1 MKRSISALLSLGTLL
16 FSANALAQQE
26 GRFDAQIFRPSAA
39 PRDLVMVQK
48 TEVIGHISPV
58 IGLFYDL
65 AFDPL
70 VIVSADTGQAI
81 EAVTARLTL
90 TGLAGIGLFNW
101 LDLTLA
107 APFVAWQAGSN
118 LRSIGTEGEVKSPA
132 FGDLRLNVKLALP
145 YLNRKDEVK
154 EGFALSLTGGVD
166 IPTGDPLAFTG
177 NGAFAGGAGL
187 IADYRFDFGLLIA
200 LNGGIRLRPER
211 QFAGVLIGDQGS
223 FGVGAEMYIVQ
234 SWGLSVVGNLYGYP
248 SIKSYPDD
256 PAQIPAEV
264 LLGLRWQTKYGITV
278 TFGGSFGAAC
288 SFGAPAIRFFNSIT
302 YQPHTTREQEE
313 INRILEQNTED
324 PDRDGLIREADRCP
338 DVAGKPENNGCPD
351 QDRDGDGWF
360 DRVDECP
367 DIPAGPRG
375 RNGCPGAFIKGDEI
389 VILDQVHFATDKDII
404 LPESMSVLEEV
415 AKVMVEHREIE
426 SLEIE
431 GHTDIRAGDAYNIN
445 LSQRRVNSVR
455 QFLMDR
461 GVDGARIKAVGYGH
475 TKPLYDDT
483 GCLGPDEGLTP
494 ECKFKT
500 SKNRRVVFKI
510 KTVEQPHGPKPLNM
524 SGTGDTSVL
533 PTNSSNLPKSG
544 TGLPPGQKVL
554 PGSEGGTL
562 PDKGNLP
569 TGGQTLPKSGTVDAP
584 ALPKIENVLPKSVL
598 PPSKAPPVK
607 PPAPAPSPAPTPE
620 APPPPPPQN

>member
-264 LLGLRWQTKYGITV
+264 LLGLRWQTKYGVTV

-544 TGLPPGQKVL
+544 AGLPPGQKVL

-620 APPPPPPQN
+620 TPPPPPPQN

>member
-1 MKRSISALLSLGTLL
+1 MKRGIAALFSLGFLL
-16 FSANALAQQE
+16 GAGNAFAQQE

-48 TEVIGHISPV
+48 TEVIGHFSPV

-107 APFVAWQAGSN
+107 APFVAWQAGGN
-118 LRSIGTEGEVKSPA
+118 LRSIGTEGEVRSPS
-132 FGDLRLNVKLALP
+132 FGDLRLSAKLALP

-211 QFAGVLIGDQGS
+211 QFAGVLVGDQGS

-234 SWGLSVVGNLYGYP
+234 SWGLSVLANLYGYP

-302 YQPHTTREQEE
+302 YQPHTTKEQEE
-313 INRILEQNTED
+313 INRILERNSED
-324 PDRDGLIREADRCP
+324 PDRDGLIGEADRCP
-338 DVAGKPENNGCPD
+338 DQPGRPENMGCPD

-367 DIPAGPRG
+367 DVPAGPRG
-375 RNGCPGAFIKGDEI
+375 KNGCPGAYIKGNEI
-389 VILDQVHFATDKDII
+389 AILDQVHFATDKDVI
-404 LPESMSVLEEV
+404 LEASTPVLQEV
-415 AKVMVEHREIE
+415 ARVLIDHPEIRQI
-426 SLEIE
+426 EIE
-431 GHTDIRAGDAYNIN
+431 GHTDVRASDAYNIN
-445 LSQRRVNSVR
+445 LSQRRVDSVR
-455 QFLMDR
+455 LFLMNA
-461 GVDGARIKAVGYGH
+461 GVSGERIVAKGYGH
-475 TKPLYDDT
+475 TQPLYDDA
-483 GCLGPDEGLTP
+483 GCLGPDEGLSP

-510 KTVEQPHGPKPLNM
+510 KTTGLQGAKPLN
-524 SGTGDTSVL
+524 SSETGDSSVL
-533 PTNSSNLPKSG
+533 PSGPTNLPKSG
-544 TGLPPGQKVL
+544 TTLPPGEHVL
-554 PGSEGGTL
+554 PTTKEGGGTL
-562 PDKGNLP
+562 HDKSNLP
-569 TGGQTLPKSGTVDAP
+569 TGGQTLPKSGETDAP
-584 ALPKIENVLPKSVL
+584 SLPKQNPILPKSVL
-598 PPSKAPPVK
+598 PRGGPGQPK
-607 PPAPAPSPAPTPE
+607 PPAPAPSAPP
-620 APPPPPPQN
+620 APPPSAPPFDP